1 MKRSLMVAGA
11 VATVGLSSLA
21 GVGIASAYSGMHA
34 QSDIAAKIAQKF
46 NLNEGDVQK
55 VLDED
60 RAAHEAEFEQKRQEQ
75 LNQAVKDG
83 TLTQDQANQL
93 TAKEKEMKD
102 LATSLKDKTPEERRS
117 AMKAKMDE
125 FKKWIEDNKIPEAVL
140 KVKMAGG
147 AQGSGRD
154 MKVGGEVRM
163 EHDTIAN

>member
-1 MKRSLMVAGA
+1 MKRSLLVAGA

-21 GVGIASAYSGMHA
+21 GVGIASAYSGMHE

-46 NLNEGDVQK
+46 NLNQDDVQK

-83 TLTQDQANQL
+83 TLTQDLANQL

-102 LATSLKDKTPEERRS
+102 LASSLKDKTPQERHS

-125 FKKWIEDNKIPEAVL
+125 FKKWSEDNKIPESVM
-140 KVKMAGG
+140 KMKMVDG
-147 AQGSGRD
+147 APGSGHG
-154 MKVGGEVRM
+154 MKIGGDVM
-163 EHDTIAN
+163 IDHDTISN